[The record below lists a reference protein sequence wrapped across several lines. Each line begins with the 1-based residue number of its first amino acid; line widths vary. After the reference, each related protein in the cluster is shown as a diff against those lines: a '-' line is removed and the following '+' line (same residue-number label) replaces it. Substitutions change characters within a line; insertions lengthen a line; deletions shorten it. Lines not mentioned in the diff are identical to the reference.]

1 MKNPPIAKVTNHAD
15 PYDWLRDKNWPK
27 VEDKAILEYIEAENE
42 YFRQVTADNKKL
54 EETIYQELKNREKDD
69 DDSYP
74 IKRDNYYYFFRKVK
88 DKEYYIICR
97 KSNKGEEVLLDGN
110 LLAEGKSSFSF
121 GDIAVSNDHSKM
133 VYSYDANGSE
143 RYTIEV
149 KNLET
154 NLILED
160 KIDDTLGGIVWNKE
174 GSGFYYL
181 RLNENLRPD
190 RVFFHLLGTKKEDD
204 ILVYHEIDPGFYVG
218 IDKTAS
224 EDYLIIL
231 CGNGSSNEDR
241 YLSLSDS
248 SHNLKKV
255 IERKKDQLYTL
266 DHINGMFYLLINDMG
281 KNFRLVK
288 SDSEFK
294 NFVEIIPHSE
304 DYYLTDIALYNEYLA
319 ISKRVLGLNII
330 QYYDI
335 KACVLISE
343 IALPEEVYHAN
354 IIHTTKDDKYLRIG
368 YSSLTTPSSI
378 LEYEFKNKELHVR
391 KVDEIKG
398 YEQNRY
404 LTKRL
409 WADSKDGV
417 KIPIS
422 IVYHKD
428 KFSSENTNPI
438 LLYGYGSYGIGRP
451 ASFNPSVISL
461 LDRGFI
467 YAIAHIRGG
476 DELSFDWYESA
487 KFLNKKRTFEDFIA
501 SAEYLIENKYT
512 DASKLAIMGGS
523 AGGLLMG
530 AVVNQ
535 RPELFKAVIAM
546 VPFVDVLNTMLDESL
561 PLTPPEFEEWGNPK
575 EKDFYEYIKSYSPYD
590 NITKQ
595 SYPNMLVTAGL
606 TDPRV
611 GYWEAA
617 KWVAKLRKYKQDNN
631 LLILKTDMDAGH
643 AGKSGRFKRLEEMAM
658 VYSFIL
664 GVFNL
669 N

>member
-1 MKNPPIAKVTNHAD
+1 MNNPPIAKVTDHTD

-27 VEDKAILEYIEAENE
+27 VEDKEILNYVEAENE
-42 YFRQVTADNKKL
+42 YFRQATEANKQL
-54 EETIYQELKNREKDD
+54 EEKIYQELKDREKED

-74 IKRDNYYYFFRKVK
+74 VKRDNYYYFFRKVK

-97 KSNKGEEVLLDGN
+97 NSDKGEEILLDGN
-110 LLAEGKSSFSF
+110 SLAEGKSSFSL
-121 GDIAVSNDHSKM
+121 GATAVSKDHSKLA
-133 VYSYDANGSE
+133 YAYDADGSE

-154 NLILED
+154 NLVLED

-181 RLNENLRPD
+181 RVNENWRPD
-190 RVFFHLLGTKKEDD
+190 KVFFHSLGSKKEKD
-204 ILVYHEIDPGFYVG
+204 ILIYHEKDSGFYVD
-218 IDKTAS
+218 IDKTSS
-224 EDYLIIL
+224 ENYLIIA
-231 CGNGSSNEDR
+231 CGNGSSSEDR
-241 YLSLSDS
+241 YLSLDDS
-248 SHNLKKV
+248 SHDLKKV
-255 IERKKDQLYTL
+255 IRRKKDQLYSL
-266 DHINGMFYLLINDMG
+266 DHINGIFYLLINDKG
-281 KNFRLVK
+281 KNFRLVR

-294 NFVEIIPHSE
+294 NFFEIIPHSE
-304 DYYLTDIALYNEYLA
+304 DYYLTDISLYNEYLVV
-319 ISKRVLGLNII
+319 SKRVLGLNKIE
-330 QYYDI
+330 YYDI
-335 KACVLISE
+335 KTCTFISE
-343 IALPEEVYHAN
+343 IALTEEVYQAN
-354 IIHTTKDDKYLRIG
+354 IIHTSKDDKYLRVS

-378 LEYEFKNKELHVR
+378 LEYEFENKKLHIR
-391 KVDEIKG
+391 KVDEVKG
-398 YEQNRY
+398 YEQNKY

-428 KFSSENTNPI
+428 KVSSEKTNPI
-438 LLYGYGSYGIGRP
+438 LLYGYGSYGAGMSAYFR
-451 ASFNPSVISL
+451 PSVISL

-476 DELSFDWYESA
+476 DELGFDWYESA
-487 KFLNKKRTFEDFIA
+487 KFLNKKRTFEDFIT
-501 SAEYLIENKYT
+501 SAEYLIKEKYT
-512 DASKLAIMGGS
+512 SASKLAIMGGS

-535 RPELFKAVIAM
+535 RPDLFKAVIAM
-546 VPFVDVLNTMLDESL
+546 VPFVDVLSTMLDESL
-561 PLTPPEFEEWGNPK
+561 PLTPMEFEEWGNPK
-575 EKDFYEYIKSYSPYD
+575 DKDFYEYMKSYSPYD
-590 NITKQ
+590 NVTKQ
-595 SYPNMLVTAGL
+595 NYPNILVTAGL

-617 KWVAKLRKYKQDNN
+617 KWVAKLRKYKQDDN

-658 VYSFIL
+658 IYSFIL
-664 GVFNL
+664 SVFGL
-669 N
+669 S